1 MLYSF
6 KARLFRFLTEYFL
19 AWRVTDKQSGGFLY
33 RFMFPVA
40 GGLVKKILETKK
52 ELEGGSLTQQGKA
65 AKKTEIVS
73 HLHLT

>member
-1 MLYSF
+1 MFLYS
-6 KARLFRFLTEYFL
+6 
-19 AWRVTDKQSGGFLY
+19 
-33 RFMFPVA
+33 FMFPVA

-73 HLHLT
+73 HLHLTGVIKSYIFPIFPYILYTFIYFSKISMF